1 MEIFSVVRFRLFK
14 TYERRSQ
21 MYKIL
26 NCLGNKVMCTALVA
40 LGAFVAGAELVKT
53 PILQTFE
60 DENGTVTESVGY
72 KVTGLPNKEVAMVY
86 TNHLRT
92 ATLRVRASLENVQ
105 FLVVGGGGGGGGGMA
120 GPGGGGGGVVTGFVY
135 KLEKN
140 VVVDIKVGAGGKGGQ
155 SYLAGGKAGGDSSI
169 VVGKTPYVLAY
180 GGGAGVRYANGG
192 DGGSGSGGGA
202 DKNSTIEYIGGKVK
216 EAVCAEG
223 VLFAESFGH
232 EGGSNGTSQYSS
244 GGGGGAMGVG
254 GDAVYKTAGNGGEGL
269 KMDITGSLI
278 TYGSGGGGGS
288 SGTNGIG
295 GTNAGNGGKNSGTTN
310 KKAGSATANCGGG
323 GGGGGP
329 SNFNAP
335 NYIGYGGNGGSGIV
349 VLRYKEPNT
358 SGFKVIV
365 R

>member
-1 MEIFSVVRFRLFK
+1 MVKFLTNRVISVAIV
-14 TYERRSQ
+14 
-21 MYKIL
+21 
-26 NCLGNKVMCTALVA
+26 V
-40 LGAFVAGAELVKT
+40 LGAASANAELVKT

-92 ATLRVRASLENVQ
+92 ATLRVRANLENVQ
-105 FLVVGGGGGGGGGMA
+105 FLVVGGGGGGGGGMS
-120 GPGGGGGGVVTGFVY
+120 GPGGGGGGVVTGLVY
-135 KLEKN
+135 KLQKN
-140 VVVDIKVGAGGKGGQ
+140 AIVDIKVGAGGMGGQ
-155 SYLAGGKAGGDSSI
+155 KSAASGTVGGSSS
-169 VVGKTPYVLAY
+169 VVVDGKSYVLAY
-180 GGGAGVRYANGG
+180 GGGAGPRNAYGV
-192 DGGSGSGGGA
+192 DGGSGSGGG
-202 DKNSTIEYIGGKVK
+202 SYITTAAKYYTGGTALDA
-216 EAVCAEG
+216 ECAEG

-232 EGGSNGTSQYSS
+232 AGGSNGNSPWCS

-254 GDAVYKTAGNGGEGL
+254 GDGVDKTGGNGGEGL

-278 TYGSGGGGGS
+278 TYGSGGGGGGN
-288 SGTNGIG
+288 GTKGTG
-295 GTNAGNGGKNSGTTN
+295 GTNAGNGGNNSNGTRAT
-310 KKAGSATANCGGG
+310 SAKANCGGG

-329 SNFNAP
+329 NNFNAP

>member
-1 MEIFSVVRFRLFK
+1 MN
-14 TYERRSQ
+14 
-21 MYKIL
+21 KIL
-26 NCLGNKVMCTALVA
+26 NCLANKVICAALVA
-40 LGAFVAGAELVKT
+40 LGAFAASAELVKT

-72 KVTGLPNKEVAMVY
+72 KVSGLPNKEVAMVY
-86 TNHLRT
+86 TNHLRA

-105 FLVVGGGGGGGGGMA
+105 FLVVGGGGGGGGGLA

-140 VVVDIKVGAGGKGGQ
+140 DIVDIKVGAGGLGGQ
-155 SYLAGGKAGGDSSI
+155 KAAASGTVGGNSS
-169 VVGKTPYVLAY
+169 VVVDGKSYVLAY
-180 GGGAGVRYANGG
+180 GGGAGPRNAYGV
-192 DGGSGSGGGA
+192 DGGSGSGGGSYKTTA
-202 DKNSTIEYIGGKVK
+202 AKYYTGGTALDAK
-216 EAVCAEG
+216 CAEG

-232 EGGSNGTSQYSS
+232 AGGSNGNSAYCS

-254 GDAVYKTAGNGGEGL
+254 GDGSGAKGGAGGAGL
-269 KMDITGSLI
+269 GVDITGSLI
-278 TYGSGGGGGS
+278 TYGSGGGGGG
-288 SGTNGIG
+288 SGTKGSAG
-295 GTNAGNGGKNSGTTN
+295 ENAGVGGNTSNSA
-310 KKAGSATANCGGG
+310 KSATANCGGG

-329 SNFNAP
+329 NN
-335 NYIGYGGNGGSGIV
+335 NTTGYGGNGGSGIV

>member
-1 MEIFSVVRFRLFK
+1 MKS
-14 TYERRSQ
+14 T
-21 MYKIL
+21 L
-26 NCLGNKVMCTALVA
+26 NYLSNKAICAALVV
-40 LGAFVAGAELVKT
+40 LGAFAASAELVKT

-72 KVTGLPNKEVAMVY
+72 KVSGLPNKEVAMVY

-92 ATLRVRASLENVQ
+92 ATLRVRANLENVQ
-105 FLVVGGGGGGGGGMA
+105 FLVVGGGGGGGGGLA
-120 GPGGGGGGVVTGFVY
+120 GPGGGGGGVVTGLVY

-140 VVVDIKVGAGGKGGQ
+140 AIVDIKVGAGGTGGEKAA
-155 SYLAGGKAGGDSSI
+155 SSGTVGGNSS
-169 VVGKTPYVLAY
+169 VVVDGKSYVLAY
-180 GGGAGVRYANGG
+180 GGGAGPRNAYGV

-202 DKNSTIEYIGGKVK
+202 YKTTAVKYTGGAAIEAK
-216 EAVCAEG
+216 CAEG

-232 EGGSNGTSQYSS
+232 EGGSNGTSAYSS

-254 GDAVYKTAGNGGEGL
+254 GDGSSAKGGAGGAGL
-269 KMDITGSLI
+269 GVDITGSLI
-278 TYGSGGGGGS
+278 TYGSGGGGGG
-288 SGTNGIG
+288 SGTKGSAG
-295 GTNAGNGGKNSGTTN
+295 ENAGVGGNTSNSA
-310 KKAGSATANCGGG
+310 KSATANCGGG

-329 SNFNAP
+329 NN
-335 NYIGYGGNGGSGIV
+335 NTTGYGGNGGSGIV

>member
-40 LGAFVAGAELVKT
+40 LGAFAAGAELVKT

-72 KVTGLPNKEVAMVY
+72 KVTGLENGEVAMVY

-92 ATLRVRASLENVQ
+92 ATLRVRADLENVQ

-169 VVGKTPYVLAY
+169 VVGKTLYVLAY

-244 GGGGGAMGVG
+244 GGGGGDVAQ
-254 GDAVYKTAGNGGEGL
+254 AAKIAKIPLWTFH
-269 KMDITGSLI
+269 
-278 TYGSGGGGGS
+278 
-288 SGTNGIG
+288 
-295 GTNAGNGGKNSGTTN
+295 
-310 KKAGSATANCGGG
+310 GSADGAVPVCRSRNMVSALWANG
-323 GGGGGP
+323 
-329 SNFNAP
+329 SNAHYREYP
-335 NYIGYGGNGGSGIV
+335 DAGHAVWIETYKDKR
-349 VLRYKEPNT
+349 VL
-358 SGFKVIV
+358 SWFFKQKKK
-365 R
+365 

>member
-1 MEIFSVVRFRLFK
+1 
-14 TYERRSQ
+14 
-21 MYKIL
+21 
-26 NCLGNKVMCTALVA
+26 MCTALVA
-40 LGAFVAGAELVKT
+40 LGAFAASAELVKT

-92 ATLRVRASLENVQ
+92 ATLRVRANLENVQ
-105 FLVVGGGGGGGGGMA
+105 FLVVGGGGGGGAGLT

-135 KLEKN
+135 KLQKN
-140 VVVDIKVGAGGKGGQ
+140 AIVDIKVGAGGTGGQ
-155 SYLAGGKAGGDSSI
+155 KVATSGTVGGNSS
-169 VVGKTPYVLAY
+169 VVVDGKSYVLAY
-180 GGGAGVRYANGG
+180 GGGAGPRNAYGV

-202 DKNSTIEYIGGKVK
+202 CKTTTGVKYTGGTALDA
-216 EAVCAEG
+216 ECAEG

-232 EGGSNGTSQYSS
+232 AGGSNGNSAYCS

-254 GDAVYKTAGNGGEGL
+254 GDGVSAIGGNGGKGL
-269 KMDITGSLI
+269 EVDITGSLV
-278 TYGSGGGGGS
+278 TYGSGGGGGGNGAK
-288 SGTNGIG
+288 GTG
-295 GTNAGNGGKNSGTTN
+295 GANAGDGGKNTGTN
-310 KKAGSATANCGGG
+310 KEAGSAKANCGGG

-329 SNFNAP
+329 NNHTT
-335 NYIGYGGNGGSGIV
+335 GYGGNGGSGIV